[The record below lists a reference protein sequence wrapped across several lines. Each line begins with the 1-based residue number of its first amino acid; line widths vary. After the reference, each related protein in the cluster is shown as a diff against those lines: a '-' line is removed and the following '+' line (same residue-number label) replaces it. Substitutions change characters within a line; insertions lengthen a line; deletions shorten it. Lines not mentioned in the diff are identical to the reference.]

1 MPSLYKLLLLIAD
14 SMVIFLSFTT
24 DISVVGAYQ
33 LNYTLDIGLLSKTC
47 DLSMTPSFLA
57 RVQGSVRVGSTVF
70 ATVDLEGVMLETVL
84 PLELR
89 QDAASWPLTAR

>member
-1 MPSLYKLLLLIAD
+1 
-14 SMVIFLSFTT
+14 MVGS
-24 DISVVGAYQ
+24 YQ
-33 LNYTLDIGLLSKTC
+33 LNYTQVIGLLSKTF
-47 DLSMTPSFLA
+47 DLSVTPSFLA

-70 ATVDLEGVMLETVL
+70 ATVDLEGVMLETSL